1 MSAERRLREY
11 FVSRSYGTGAVSRLA
26 RRMTWLLLVILALY
40 GTFLVGLFIVMCQ
53 PPSRFGRLMAHI
65 PMPAMSIVPFEPMWN
80 VARKGSTR
88 IGELAPDFTL
98 PTVDRTAEV
107 RLSSF
112 RGKQPVVLVFGSY
125 T

>member
-1 MSAERRLREY
+1 
-11 FVSRSYGTGAVSRLA
+11 
-26 RRMTWLLLVILALY
+26 MTWLLAILVAMY
-40 GTFLVGLFIVMCQ
+40 GTFVGALFIVMCQ
-53 PPSRFGRLMAHI
+53 PPPRFGRLMAHV
-65 PMPAMSIVPFEPMWN
+65 PMSAMAIVPFEPMWN
-80 VARKGSTR
+80 VARKGGTR
-88 IGELAPDFTL
+88 VGELAPDFTL